1 MPPSNAIRAGRAF
14 VEVFADD
21 SRLVRGLR
29 RAQKRLQAF
38 GRSVRDMGLRVFS
51 LTTAAFAPLGALTI
65 KAASDAQETLSRF
78 EQVFGDQADAAAKFA
93 DDLAASVGRSKF
105 AIRDALSTFQSFFVG
120 LGFSANDA
128 RGLSQSLQQ
137 LAIDFASFNNLSDE
151 EAVQRFISALSGSSE
166 VLDRFGIN
174 IKQAALEQELLR
186 MGIAKSWT
194 QATEQEKALAR
205 LNVIMRSMNDQGA
218 VGDAVRTADSFAN
231 QMKRLRGQIHETAV
245 VIGQA
250 LLPVVTPLVTKAAQ
264 LVQRIADWAKGN
276 QKLIGTIFKIAAAVA
291 LGGAAM
297 IVLGVAISAFGSIL
311 GGLATV
317 LATVGSGI
325 GLIGTVLGAL
335 LSPIG
340 LISAAVAALGATI
353 LVAGGAGADALRWL
367 GDRFVQLRDEATLA
381 FRGIADALAAG
392 DIGLAARVLW
402 MTLKLQWQKGVHAL
416 QTVWLKFKQVFLEA
430 AHAAF
435 FGALAAMEMAG
446 HGIEVAFIETSAFL
460 SKVWTSFTA
469 GFRKSWNTA
478 VNWVAKRLVELQGL
492 ADRSFDADAAKRL
505 LEQDRQS
512 DNAAIDRQRDAA
524 LGDAESQRQRRRA
537 SAAQESEATLAE
549 IGRMDAESQRQRT
562 ENFDRQMAETA
573 ADLDEARRAW
583 LEAID
588 EAGRARAGAED
599 RDGGGEGSGASGGVE
614 ELLNQLSGLS
624 ERIGQAVERSVS
636 ARGTFNAAAIQGLVT
651 NAGVAERTAN
661 ATEATARNTK
671 RIEREVRSAGN
682 GGPVFT

>member
-38 GRSVRDMGLRVFS
+38 GRSVRDMGIRIFS
-51 LTTAAFAPLGALTI
+51 LTTAAFAPLGGLAI

-120 LGFSANDA
+120 LGFNATDA

-186 MGIAKSWT
+186 MGVNKSWT
-194 QATEQEKALAR
+194 EVSEQEKALAR
-205 LNVIMRSMNDQGA
+205 LNVIMRSMTDQGA
-218 VGDAVRTADSFAN
+218 VGDAVRTSGSFAN
-231 QMKRLRGQIHETAV
+231 QMKRLRGQLHDTAV

-250 LLPVVTPLVTKAAQ
+250 LLPVVTPLVAKAAKLIQ
-264 LVQRIADWAKGN
+264 QVAEWTKQN
-276 QKLIGTIFKIAAAVA
+276 QKLIATVFKIAAVVA
-291 LGGAAM
+291 AGGVAM
-297 IVLGVAISAFGSIL
+297 IVFGIAVSTLGGIL

-317 LATVGSGI
+317 LTTVGAGI
-325 GLIGTVLGAL
+325 GLVGTVLAAL

-340 LISAAVAALGATI
+340 LVILAVTALGATVLI
-353 LVAGGAGADALRWL
+353 ASGAGADALKWL
-367 GDRFVQLRDEATLA
+367 GDRFVQLRDEAMLA

-392 DIGLAARVLW
+392 DIGLAARILW
-402 MTLKLQWQKGVHAL
+402 LTLKLQWQKGVNAL
-416 QTVWLKFKQVFLEA
+416 QFAWLRFKQAFLEVA
-430 AHAAF
+430 YAAF
-435 FGALAAMEMAG
+435 FGALAAMEIAW

-460 SKVWTSFTA
+460 SKVWTKFTA
-469 GFRKSWNTA
+469 GFRKTWNTA

-492 ADRSFDADAAKRL
+492 ADSSFDSDEAKRL
-505 LEQDRQS
+505 LDQDLQANNR
-512 DNAAIDRQRDAA
+512 AIDRQRDSSLSEAEQQRQRRRDDA
-524 LGDAESQRQRRRA
+524 GRQHEQTLSAIGEQDAESQRQL
-537 SAAQESEATLAE
+537 QDE
-549 IGRMDAESQRQRT
+549 
-562 ENFDRQMAETA
+562 FDRQMTNTA
-573 ADLDEARRAW
+573 DDLDAARQEWLNAIEEARRKREASADSEGEPGQAASVEDLLSQLDGLGGR
-583 LEAID
+583 LE
-588 EAGRARAGAED
+588 
-599 RDGGGEGSGASGGVE
+599 
-614 ELLNQLSGLS
+614 
-624 ERIGQAVERSVS
+624 QAVERSVAS
-636 ARGTFNAAAIQGLVT
+636 RGTFNAAAIQGLMT
-651 NAGVAERTAN
+651 DSSVAERTA
-661 ATEATARNTK
+661 AAAEATARNTK
-671 RIEREVRSAGN
+671 KIEREVRE
-682 GGPVFT
+682 GGVAFA